1 MVKLNRRQFIAFTTA
16 GVGTALAAN
25 WVFRSNRYST
35 AIPPSIALAKQHQS
49 AEGLLEIDLE
59 AREYSVNIAGKS
71 AQLMTYNGQITGP
84 RLEVQPGDTVRIN
97 FINNLSQPTNL
108 HYHGLHIPITGN
120 ADNVFLQIPPGERF
134 TYEFNIAKNHPAG
147 LFWYHPHLHGLVAE
161 QLFGGLAG
169 LFVVRGKLDE
179 IPEVKTAAEQFIV
192 LQDFALDNRGNRLP
206 DSQLSIMTGREGNI
220 ITVNGEVNP
229 NFTIPNGKLL
239 RLRILNASPSR
250 FYQLSL
256 ENHPFYLIATDG
268 GALTKPVELTELL
281 LTPGERA
288 DILIQPSQ
296 KPGQYRLLNLPYQR
310 GRMGMMGGGMMGRNV
325 NNEPQVLAT
334 VSYQTQATPAL
345 PTQLIPVELL
355 PKAQKIRR
363 FQMNH
368 GMIRGQGMVFLLNGQ
383 PYQSERIDTAVQLNT
398 VEDWEL
404 VNTGMMDHP
413 FHVHGNPFQII
424 SRNGKPEPYT
434 AWKDV
439 TLVKPGETVVI
450 RMAFRDF
457 AGKTVYHC
465 HILDHEDLGMMAN
478 LNIQA

>member
-1 MVKLNRRQFIAFTTA
+1 MKLNRRQFLTLGIA
-16 GVGTALAAN
+16 GIGTAVSAN
-25 WVFRSNRYST
+25 LVFRSQRYST
-35 AIPPSIALAKQHQS
+35 EQSPVIAFAKDHKS
-49 AEGLLEIDLE
+49 SEGLLELDLE
-59 AREYSVNIAGKS
+59 ARESSIKIAGKL
-71 AQLMTYNGQITGP
+71 AQLLTYNAQIPGP

-97 FINNLSQPTNL
+97 FINNLSQPTNI

-120 ADNVFLQIPPGERF
+120 ADNVFLHIPPGERF

-179 IPEVKTAAEQFIV
+179 IPEVQAAAEQFIV
-192 LQDFALDNRGNRLP
+192 LQDFALNQQGNRLS
-206 DSQLSIMTGREGNI
+206 DSLLSIMTGREGNI
-220 ITVNGEVNP
+220 VTVNGEINP
-229 NFTIPNGKLL
+229 NFIIPTGKLL

-250 FYQLSL
+250 FYRLSL

-281 LTPGERA
+281 LTPGERV

-310 GRMGMMGGGMMGRNV
+310 GGMGMMGGGMMGRNV
-325 NNEPQVLAT
+325 HNEPQVLAT
-334 VSYQTQATPAL
+334 VSYPTTATPTL
-345 PTQLIPVELL
+345 PSQLIPVEPL
-355 PKAQKIRR
+355 PTAQQMRR

-368 GMIRGQGMVFLLNGQ
+368 GMIRGQGMVFLLNSQ
-383 PYQSERIDTAVQLNT
+383 SYQSERIDTAVQLNT

-424 SRNGKPEPYT
+424 SRNGKPEPYL

-439 TLVKPGETVVI
+439 ALVKPGETVTI

-457 AGKTVYHC
+457 IGKTVYHC

-478 LNIQA
+478 LEIKA